1 MAKLVIKQ
9 QGYEDTFKID
19 KPKTSIG
26 RSSRNDVCIADP
38 FASRLHA
45 EIRREGDI
53 YYLVDMGGVNGTFRN
68 GLRVVGRC
76 PLILGDRVRIG
87 ETDLQFL
94 SDNEA
99 PSEHTKVL
107 VSDNLPQ
114 VTPEAIISSWQN
126 SKLTSSLMS
135 GPQPSLQSAAGY
147 APAKSQPH
155 VNRDLLA
162 VISRVGVALLSNAS
176 LDETLKQV
184 MDLVFDTVPVERGF
198 LLLHEGSSHDLHYK
212 VAKTREGFMDPQAV
226 PVQISRLVIDQVT
239 KEGTSILTSD
249 AAHDARFVGSQS
261 IVLNNL
267 RSVMAVPLAIDQQ
280 ILGMIYVDSPFSVNR
295 FTEDDLQV
303 LTAMAGVAA
312 IKIENARLMEE
323 RLEKKR
329 LEEELAVA
337 SEIQLRLQPVSPPQ
351 LQGYELTG
359 MSFPCREIGG
369 DYYDFIERTDG
380 NLEIALGDVSGKGT
394 GAALLMASLHAA
406 VRAQA
411 TTGSSVSGVM
421 GAISEYL
428 DRNSPDNKFATL
440 FLGVLDTETG
450 NLVYSN
456 AGHNPPILIR
466 ADRVDRLEVGGVP
479 VGLLPESTYEESTVK
494 IEPNDILLL
503 FSDGITESVNES
515 DEEFGDARLIEV
527 ARQYRD
533 APVARLR
540 DKIEEALSKFVGKAA
555 PVDDM
560 TLVIMKRT
568 L

>member
-1 MAKLVIKQ
+1 
-9 QGYEDTFKID
+9 
-19 KPKTSIG
+19 
-26 RSSRNDVCIADP
+26 
-38 FASRLHA
+38 
-45 EIRREGDI
+45 
-53 YYLVDMGGVNGTFRN
+53 
-68 GLRVVGRC
+68 
-76 PLILGDRVRIG
+76 
-87 ETDLQFL
+87 
-94 SDNEA
+94 
-99 PSEHTKVL
+99 
-107 VSDNLPQ
+107 
-114 VTPEAIISSWQN
+114 
-126 SKLTSSLMS
+126 
-135 GPQPSLQSAAGY
+135 
-147 APAKSQPH
+147 
-155 VNRDLLA
+155 
-162 VISRVGVALLSNAS
+162 
-176 LDETLKQV
+176 

-394 GAALLMASLHAA
+394 GPALLMASLHAA